1 MYFEIYRDV
10 QGLWRWRLKAANH
23 RIVASGESY
32 YNQKDCLHAIGL
44 VQASNANT
52 SIYEV

>member
-1 MYFEIYRDV
+1 MYFEVYRDI

-32 YNQKDCLHAIGL
+32 YNRGDCLSAIGL
-44 VQASNANT
+44 VQSSSSAKV
-52 SIYEV
+52 YQV